1 MPDFIED
8 NITWNNPLQ
17 VHNYFDDDDPRD
29 RGASNLMD
37 ASTFLLIGLNAPDQV
52 RRIFPALLGML
63 AGRSTKVSFTRLELG
78 RRIFVDRGGYVD
90 ELTRRRLEQKMTDY
104 LGAMQD
110 WIHREGLE
118 DLIKYDPGTKTTKS
132 TIETRVLKWI
142 VQVAEKAGQKL
153 SGTEPDQVRRQVFE
167 EEVKSLMDRKRIGTK
182 RRRESTRR
190 KRTVDPSVH
199 LKTAKAF
206 LKLYFESAKVEND
219 AEQVKA
225 NILREIAG
233 FIDRIPTVISG
244 EYLSGDDGKASGT
257 QRGAVESL
265 TEFDPT
271 KSGTQ
276 GGEFDPTQGTCRVKF
291 HPDDWETRTAADI
304 EDDIDPPCVP
314 ASVPDAD
321 SLMSDGS
328 KAITAITAGRDG
340 DHWQAIRLAAS
351 VGAIPVN
358 RLLGGTGDAIPEREV
373 RKIDSIPDFVTSFD
387 DLVRKSVKSQRSLI
401 LSLSPCVFHRDD
413 CTSGDVEKLRSYSWM
428 ITETSPGSYQVWF
441 RLADDESGPEGR
453 RRLHDILTAAGIGGN
468 AGGTHSGRWP
478 GSVNGKAKHQGWQV
492 QLTGG
497 QAGRV
502 VTLAQMADAFPSP
515 SASIEVKT
523 TPRDE
528 RSTITRTSTS
538 GFRGAMPDYDKCLIG
553 RRSRSEADASF
564 IRIAMDRGFDV
575 DEIYSGLV
583 AVSERAASMSEA
595 AVLADIRRVGAKYVN

>member
-8 NITWNNPLQ
+8 NTTWDDSLQ
-17 VHNYFDDDDPRD
+17 HNYFDDHDPRD
-29 RGASNLMD
+29 QKASNLMD

-63 AGRSTKVSFTRLELG
+63 AGRSTKVSFSRLELA
-78 RRIFVDRGGYVD
+78 RRIFADQGGYVD

-153 SGTEPDQVRRQVFE
+153 SGNEPDQVRRHVFE
-167 EEVKSLMDRKRIGTK
+167 GEGKSLMDRKRIGTK

-199 LKTAKAF
+199 LKTAKSF

-257 QRGAVESL
+257 QGGGVESL

-271 KSGTQ
+271 
-276 GGEFDPTQGTCRVKF
+276 FDPTQGTCRVKF
-291 HPDDWETRTAADI
+291 QPDDWETRTAADI

-328 KAITAITAGRDG
+328 KAITAITAGREG

-387 DLVRKSVKSQRSLI
+387 DLVRQSVESKRSLI

-453 RRLHDILTAAGIGGN
+453 RRFHAILTAAGIGGN
-468 AGGTHSGRWP
+468 PGATHSGRWP
-478 GSVNGKAKHQGWQV
+478 GSVNGKAKHQGWRV
-492 QLTGG
+492 LLTGG
-497 QAGRV
+497 QAGGV
-502 VTLAQMADAFPSP
+502 VTLDQMADAFPSP
-515 SASIEVKT
+515 SPSIEVKT

-528 RSTITRTSTS
+528 RSTITRTSKS
-538 GFRGAMPDYDKCLIG
+538 GFRGAMPDYEKCLIG

-564 IRIAMDRGFDV
+564 IRIATDRGFDV

-595 AVLADIRRVGAKYVN
+595 AVLADIRRVGSKYVH